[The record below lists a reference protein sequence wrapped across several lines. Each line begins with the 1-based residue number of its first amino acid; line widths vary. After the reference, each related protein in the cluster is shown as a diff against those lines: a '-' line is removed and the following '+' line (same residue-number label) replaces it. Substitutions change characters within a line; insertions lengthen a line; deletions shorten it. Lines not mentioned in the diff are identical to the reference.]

1 MLCADCISLAS
12 GSGGKTERET
22 LLQTWSIF
30 LLRWP
35 RNKQFMFLSM
45 PDNLLHGHY
54 ISFNPNTLPRYLGD
68 FHVFQQ
74 PKIESPTLLEK
85 LLSPDLSLRS
95 LCLGYKCRHGFVAS
109 YLDNKS
115 TLSSFYE
122 RPPQH
127 LSVEMWKHGI
137 YGRGGQRHI
146 LHFISW
152 KPSFPHNNIFT
163 FNFRGMFEISSTRKY
178 LFEICLVN

>member
-35 RNKQFMFLSM
+35 RNKQFMFLS
-45 PDNLLHGHY
+45 PPIY
-54 ISFNPNTLPRYLGD
+54 GD

-85 LLSPDLSLRS
+85 LLGPDLSLRS

-127 LSVEMWKHGI
+127 LSLEMWKHGI

>member
-1 MLCADCISLAS
+1 MLLVSQHVWHFGILCAGCASLAS
-12 GSGGKTERET
+12 AVGVKQKQIHCFRLDPYFYWGG
-22 LLQTWSIF
+22 
-30 LLRWP
+30 P
-35 RNKQFMFLSM
+35 V
-45 PDNLLHGHY
+45 
-54 ISFNPNTLPRYLGD
+54 ISSLYFYPCLMTFYMDASYHSTPKPSPAISGD

-74 PKIESPTLLEK
+74 PRIESPTLLEK
-85 LLSPDLSLRS
+85 LPSPDLSLQS

-127 LSVEMWKHGI
+127 LSLEMWKHGI
-137 YGRGGQRHI
+137 YGRGGQKHI

-152 KPSFPHNNIFT
+152 KPSFSHNSIFT
-163 FNFRGMFEISSTRKY
+163 FNFKT
-178 LFEICLVN
+178 